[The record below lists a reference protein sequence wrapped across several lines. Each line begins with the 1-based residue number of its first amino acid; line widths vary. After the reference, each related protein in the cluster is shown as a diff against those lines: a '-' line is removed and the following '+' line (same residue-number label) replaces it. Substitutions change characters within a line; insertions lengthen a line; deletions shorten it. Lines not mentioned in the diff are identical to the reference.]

1 MASIQQ
7 RGDKWRAVVRKAG
20 HPTAVKIFDTK
31 TEAKRWSIEMEAA
44 IQTGALLA
52 RKKKSQKKTTLG
64 QLIDR
69 YIEEVHP
76 LNNFCD
82 SKISTYR
89 LTQRDIGHYKL
100 HEITIENVLAYGRQR
115 RLGTDDRKGV
125 ARSTL
130 NTQLQYMAELVEFA
144 RISWSMP
151 FETNPVRDARY
162 ALAKM
167 KLVGPSRKRAR
178 RLASG
183 EYEKLMEAA
192 KGHWISHFIV
202 IAVHNAMR
210 LGEIHRQTWEDVDFE
225 NHTLTIRDRKDPNEK
240 EGNDETI
247 PMFHETWTLLH
258 GLWLCSKQ
266 RGRVFCQ
273 VATAGAVSDKFADVA
288 QIAGCPDLRFNDLRH
303 EACSRLFEEGL
314 KIEQVALVSGHKSW
328 DTLKRYTQLKPGEVL
343 AAKEILQ
350 DS

>member
-20 HPTAVKIFDTK
+20 YPTTVQTFDTK
-31 TEAKRWSIEMEAA
+31 TEARQWAKRTEADIES
-44 IQTGALLA
+44 GVLLA
-52 RKKKSQKKTTLG
+52 RKRQSQKKTTFG
-64 QLIDR
+64 DLIDR

-76 LNNFCD
+76 LNNFCE
-82 SKISTYR
+82 SKIATYR

-100 HEITIENVLAYGRQR
+100 HEITIEKVLDYGRQR

-144 RISWSMP
+144 RISWGMP

-183 EYEKLMEAA
+183 EYEKLMEAS

-225 NHTLTIRDRKDPNEK
+225 NRTLTIRDRKDPHEK

-247 PMFHETWTLLH
+247 PMLHETWTLLH

-288 QIAGCPDLRFNDLRH
+288 QLAGCPDLRFHDLRH
-303 EACSRLFEEGL
+303 EACSRLFEQGL
-314 KIEQVALVSGHKSW
+314 SIEQVALVSGHKSW

-343 AAKEILQ
+343 AVIEGN
-350 DS
+350 

>member
-1 MASIQQ
+1 MPSI
-7 RGDKWRAVVRKAG
+7 RNRNGRFYVEVRKAG
-20 HPTAVKIFDTK
+20 YPAVSKTFDTK
-31 TEAKRWSIEMEAA
+31 TEARQWAKRTEADIES
-44 IQTGALLA
+44 GALLA
-52 RKKKSQKKTTLG
+52 RKRQSQKKTTFG
-64 QLIDR
+64 DLIDR

-76 LNNFCD
+76 LNNFCE
-82 SKISTYR
+82 SKIATYR

-100 HEITIENVLAYGRQR
+100 HEITIEKVLGYGRQR

-144 RISWSMP
+144 RISWDMP

-225 NHTLTIRDRKDPNEK
+225 NRTLTIRDRKDPHEK

-247 PMFHETWTLLH
+247 PMLHETWTLLH

-288 QIAGCPDLRFNDLRH
+288 QLAGCPDLRFHDLRH
-303 EACSRLFEEGL
+303 EACSRLFEQKL
-314 KIEQVALVSGHKSW
+314 SIEQVALVSGHKSW

-343 AAKEILQ
+343 AAIEG
-350 DS
+350 S